1 MKDQILK
8 IAKVKNEAEFYR
20 KYPTEEAFMK
30 AHGKA
35 LKKAAMGAQ
44 MVNDQLHQLTDFGN
58 PPIAD
63 AGATTPPE
71 FGFTKFGATTKN
83 PEGSF
88 SSGAGQAGMS
98 ALQNL
103 DKIAGG
109 ISAIGEQKK
118 NIKKADQTAQ
128 LSGLALQANQTM
140 QDPQRNYV
148 RPEDNLI
155 QPGQLSNPYGSGT
168 NYLAQNG
175 RMIGGNPT
183 EIQNTYAPTNDIYD
197 DLGFEPLEETYK
209 QFRHGGHMPKAEFG
223 EYFQD
228 SGQAQVGSAVGESIG
243 SAFGPAGAAVGKF
256 LGKVAGNALG
266 GAKDARALQAQK
278 DKTALSQNQ
287 LAFQQARSQ
296 GPLSAYMENG
306 GWVSHDWQPQ
316 TITTFGEHKLSD
328 LLRPP
333 HDADMLRSGGHLAQ
347 VDYTPP
353 SAEALYTGRPGMPRA
368 QYGAQMAMGG
378 ELEVGDGG
386 RFETMSYNPNLPGG
400 EIGMFRGASHDNGG
414 IQTKYGENE
423 VEVEGGEPAVKLQ
436 DGGSTDNLVVF
447 GNMKINGDIA
457 DLIGDPKAEGM
468 KFKTYVADIA
478 KNDAKQLKTIQKGL
492 DLVEEYNKNNV
503 FDKLSMNSGIA
514 KIMGGT
520 AYQKINAD
528 KIKEAGI
535 VQDAIH
541 QTAKELGVKND
552 KLAEGKLEKET
563 DPSMVAQDGTSLKS
577 FLKTPYTE
585 RKKLAKELGYA
596 DYAGKDAAQQE
607 KLYDLFKSKS
617 KTYVPPTPV
626 NLIDNAPN
634 NYAWTN
640 PQPLPQV
647 SADSDSTFYPP
658 SIEDMPGD
666 SSTKKGSKFLG
677 ALKKTGQFLERGIEK
692 YGPTA
697 LSNLEPWLRPT
708 NANEELSPDQLYPEY
723 YAMATNQLEPVQ
735 AQTFQPMLDT
745 PYDISLNDQLAA
757 VDSQSRLL
765 MRQVGNNPG
774 VLANIAGQTLQ
785 AKNQILGEQ
794 TRINQANKMQVY
806 DKNRALLNDSQLK
819 NLQILDQ
826 QYVRQAQA
834 KSNTKTQ
841 TLEAL
846 KSIATKTAQN
856 RLENKTLGIYENL
869 YKYRFGP
876 KGQAYNVNAPAQFNI
891 PDVGNIESLSSADRA
906 KITDLYEKITTRDK
920 TGSITGSK
928 EKTRSSK
935 TVRNGSIVNA
945 LKNL

>member
-1 MKDQILK
+1 
-8 IAKVKNEAEFYR
+8 
-20 KYPTEEAFMK
+20 
-30 AHGKA
+30 
-35 LKKAAMGAQ
+35 
-44 MVNDQLHQLTDFGN
+44 
-58 PPIAD
+58 
-63 AGATTPPE
+63 
-71 FGFTKFGATTKN
+71 
-83 PEGSF
+83 
-88 SSGAGQAGMS
+88 
-98 ALQNL
+98 
-103 DKIAGG
+103 
-109 ISAIGEQKK
+109 
-118 NIKKADQTAQ
+118 
-128 LSGLALQANQTM
+128 
-140 QDPQRNYV
+140 
-148 RPEDNLI
+148 
-155 QPGQLSNPYGSGT
+155 
-168 NYLAQNG
+168 
-175 RMIGGNPT
+175 
-183 EIQNTYAPTNDIYD
+183 
-197 DLGFEPLEETYK
+197 
-209 QFRHGGHMPKAEFG
+209 
-223 EYFQD
+223 
-228 SGQAQVGSAVGESIG
+228 
-243 SAFGPAGAAVGKF
+243 
-256 LGKVAGNALG
+256 
-266 GAKDARALQAQK
+266 
-278 DKTALSQNQ
+278 
-287 LAFQQARSQ
+287 
-296 GPLSAYMENG
+296 
-306 GWVSHDWQPQ
+306 
-316 TITTFGEHKLSD
+316 
-328 LLRPP
+328 
-333 HDADMLRSGGHLAQ
+333 
-347 VDYTPP
+347 
-353 SAEALYTGRPGMPRA
+353 
-368 QYGAQMAMGG
+368 
-378 ELEVGDGG
+378 VGDGG

-436 DGGSTDNLVVF
+436 DGGSSDNLVVF
-447 GNMKINGDIA
+447 GNMKINKEVA
-457 DLIGDPKAEGM
+457 DLMGDPKAKGM

-552 KLAEGKLEKET
+552 KLAEGKLERET
-563 DPSMVAQDGTSLKS
+563 DPSMVAQMGVTTL
-577 FLKTPYTE
+577 PYKFDINTIVPQFGP
-585 RKKLAKELGYA
+585 KQPNVTIPYQAGYSNS
-596 DYAGKDAAQQE
+596 
-607 KLYDLFKSKS
+607 DLPEV
-617 KTYVPPTPV
+617 T
-626 NLIDNAPN
+626 
-634 NYAWTN
+634 
-640 PQPLPQV
+640 V
-647 SADSDSTFYPP
+647 SSSPKFYPP

-666 SSTKKGSKFLG
+666 PTSKKSSRLMKALKSTGKFLG
-677 ALKKTGQFLERGIEK
+677 KGIEK

-708 NANEELSPDQLYPEY
+708 NANEELSPDQLYPEF

-794 TRINQANKMQVY
+794 TRINQTNKMETY
-806 DKNRALLNDSQLK
+806 NRNRALLNDAQLK

-826 QYVRQAQA
+826 QYVRQAGA

-906 KITDLYEKITTRDK
+906 KITDLYEKITNRDK

-928 EKTRSSK
+928 EKTRTSK

>member
-8 IAKVKNEAEFYR
+8 IAKVKSEKEFYK
-20 KYPTEEAFMK
+20 KYPSEEAFMK

-35 LKKAAMGAQ
+35 FKKAAMGSK

-58 PPIAD
+58 PPIAN

-71 FGFTKFGATTKN
+71 FGFTKFGATAKN

-88 SSGAGQAGMS
+88 GGGAAAAGMS

-140 QDPQRNYV
+140 EDPQRKYA

-316 TITTFGEHKLSD
+316 TITKFGEYNIKD

-368 QYGAQMAMGG
+368 QYGTQMAMGG

-436 DGGSTDNLVVF
+436 DGGSSDNLVVF
-447 GNMKINGDIA
+447 GNMKINKEVA
-457 DLIGDPKAEGM
+457 DLMGDPKAKGM

-552 KLAEGKLEKET
+552 KLAEGKLERET
-563 DPSMVAQDGTSLKS
+563 DPSMVAQMGVTTL
-577 FLKTPYTE
+577 PYKFDINTIVPQFGP
-585 RKKLAKELGYA
+585 KQPNVTIPYQAGYSNS
-596 DYAGKDAAQQE
+596 
-607 KLYDLFKSKS
+607 DLPEV
-617 KTYVPPTPV
+617 T
-626 NLIDNAPN
+626 
-634 NYAWTN
+634 
-640 PQPLPQV
+640 V
-647 SADSDSTFYPP
+647 SSSPKFYPP

-666 SSTKKGSKFLG
+666 PTSKKSSRLMKALKSTGKFLG
-677 ALKKTGQFLERGIEK
+677 KGIEK

-708 NANEELSPDQLYPEY
+708 NANEELSPDQLYPEF

-794 TRINQANKMQVY
+794 TRINQTNKMETY
-806 DKNRALLNDSQLK
+806 NRNRALLNDAQLK

-826 QYVRQAQA
+826 QYVRQAGA

-906 KITDLYEKITTRDK
+906 KITDLYEKITNRDK

-928 EKTRSSK
+928 EKTRTSK